1 MSSKLTAQFMSLTSL
16 ELLVTSIWPAA
27 VILIVADISTMQV
40 IHDNP
45 LLFIFVCFLC
55 AGVVAGGELALV
67 WHMQRAIKE
76 QFADIITVCRH
87 FMAGNKDAR
96 AVIQKDN
103 ELATLA
109 RTINALLDYVKL
121 QALSP
126 VELVKV
132 SPRRDELQSGAQL
145 QQFLREIAPVMD
157 GDLRVKST
165 IFAGDLGVVADVC
178 NYLIE
183 ELAQHIKWTRY
194 SSDQVVTVTG
204 DLIKRSIELAQSAE
218 AHMLRIVET
227 TEAVEKIVAFI
238 QRLGDALQL
247 SVDLVQGT
255 QTHIQGKL
263 SVDSAPHGIRKMEVS
278 SPTGKLLEQLD
289 TDTQHQA
296 KMLEN
301 ALNATQEHVALAE
314 SMIEGLYIFAQ
325 RIHESS
331 TQVLNTAE
339 RVGSLITLAEQ
350 WRSSVASFQ
359 LAEEERHPQGQSGE
373 LAAPTPSM
381 SFKRAELQ
389 HRHTRVLRN

>member
-1 MSSKLTAQFMSLTSL
+1 MSSKLTAQFTSLLYL
-16 ELLVTSIWPAA
+16 ELLVASLLPAA
-27 VILIVADISTMQV
+27 VILIVAV
-40 IHDNP
+40 IGATPVMHANI
-45 LLFIFVCFLC
+45 LLFVLVCLLC
-55 AGVVAGGELALV
+55 AGLVAGGELALL
-67 WHMQRAIKE
+67 WQMQRAIKE
-76 QFADIITVCRH
+76 QFADIIMVCRH
-87 FMAGNKDAR
+87 FMSGNKDIR

-109 RTINALLDYVKL
+109 KTINALLDYVK
-121 QALSP
+121 QQDLS
-126 VELVKV
+126 VASLTAA
-132 SPRRDELQSGAQL
+132 RRKDEPQLGGQL

-157 GDLRVKST
+157 GDLRVKAT
-165 IFAGDLGVVADVC
+165 IFAGDLGTVADVC

-227 TEAVEKIVAFI
+227 TETVEKLVAFI
-238 QRLGDALQL
+238 QRLGDVLQL

-255 QTHIQGKL
+255 QSNLQGKL
-263 SVDSAPHGIRKMEVS
+263 SGDQAARGIRMLDVP

-289 TDTQHQA
+289 TDTQRQA
-296 KMLEN
+296 RMLEN
-301 ALNATQEHVALAE
+301 ALNSTQEHVAMAE
-314 SMIEGLYIFAQ
+314 SMIEGLYLFAQ

-339 RVGSLITLAEQ
+339 RVGSLVTLAEQ

-359 LAEEERHPQGQSGE
+359 LVDGERTPQ
-373 LAAPTPSM
+373 AWNADIAVPTPTS
-381 SFKRAELQ
+381 SLKRVELQ
-389 HRHTRVLRN
+389 SRHTEVLRN